1 MRGSHILR
9 QTIRNATP
17 STMSPPSPPSGPI
30 LEGVFAINKPRGITS
45 AQVIRDVQS
54 HFNPSAL
61 FQPWLRAERA
71 RRDRESHNQKQKRR
85 SWKQRQPIQVKIGHG
100 GTLDP
105 LATGVL
111 ILGIGA
117 GTKRLNE
124 FLECTKSYETVLL
137 FGAATDSYDTE
148 GKIVARK
155 PYGHV
160 TREVVEEKVKAFRGK
175 IMQKPPIFSAK
186 RIQGKRLYE
195 YAREG
200 KSLPEGYQIEECP
213 VDVKELEVL
222 EWLEGGKHGF
232 AWPGTEA
239 EGEEKRLVDE
249 VLGLED
255 QGNEATKQ
263 GSVMG
268 KRKRDGEDEKQE
280 AREEETVGGAVTA
293 DDGSLPAPPSPKR
306 AKAAPQPSEET
317 PVVSGA
323 LPKEPSIPESQGA
336 AADSTPTTENPA
348 NATTTSPDHQRCR
361 RRGSRSPARRHRRE
375 NGARGPGNGEEDVQP
390 LAGTWEISGNPT
402 LDKCQKRCDRDN
414 PRKLDKEYHENRRER
429 DSCKDQCYY
438 LLSGE
443 GNWQEMGM
451 GDAHEQAL
459 KDAEEEKEDEKIEG
473 GK

>member
-1 MRGSHILR
+1 MSSPK
-9 QTIRNATP
+9 P
-17 STMSPPSPPSGPI
+17 SASGPI
-30 LEGVFAINKPRGITS
+30 LEGVFAINKPSGITS

-61 FQPWLRAERA
+61 FQPWLHAERA

-160 TREVVEEKVKAFRGK
+160 TKEVVEEKVKAFRGK

-200 KSLPEGYQIEECP
+200 KSLPEGYEIEECA

-232 AWPGTEA
+232 AWPGVEA

-255 QGNEATKQ
+255 QGNEATRQ
-263 GSVMG
+263 EGAMG
-268 KRKRDGEDEKQE
+268 KRKRDEEDEKHE

-293 DDGSLPAPPSPKR
+293 QDGSLPTPPSPKR

-323 LPKEPSIPESQGA
+323 LPKEPSIPEAQDAA
-336 AADSTPTTENPA
+336 AADPTPTTENPP
-348 NATTTSPDHQRCR
+348 NATTASPDQPLPTTETSPASSTSPPCPAPAIRLR
-361 RRGSRSPARRHRRE
+361 MTVTSGFYVRSLCHDL
-375 NGARGPGNGEEDVQP
+375 GAAVDSLGCMAELVRTRQGDFEVGFNALPYEDLAKGEEVWGPQVRGM
-390 LAGTWEISGNPT
+390 L
-402 LDKCQKRCDRDN
+402 
-414 PRKLDKEYHENRRER
+414 ER
-429 DSCKDQCYY
+429 W
-438 LLSGE
+438 
-443 GNWQEMGM
+443 NGM
-451 GDAHEQAL
+451 GDGGG
-459 KDAEEEKEDEKIEG
+459 KGREEEKVELEERERGRRNTSSEG
-473 GK
+473 E

>member
-1 MRGSHILR
+1 
-9 QTIRNATP
+9 
-17 STMSPPSPPSGPI
+17 MSPSSPPPGPI
-30 LEGVFAINKPRGITS
+30 LEGVFAINKPSGITS

-61 FQPWLRAERA
+61 FQPWLHAERA

-160 TREVVEEKVKAFRGK
+160 TKEVVEEKVKAFRGK

-200 KSLPEGYQIEECP
+200 KSLPEGYQIEECA

-232 AWPGTEA
+232 AWPGVEA

-263 GSVMG
+263 AGAVG
-268 KRKRDGEDEKQE
+268 KRKRDEEDEKHE

-293 DDGSLPAPPSPKR
+293 QDGSLPAPPSPKR
-306 AKAAPQPSEET
+306 AKAAPQPSKEA

-323 LPKEPSIPESQGA
+323 LPKEAPIPEPQDA
-336 AADSTPTTENPA
+336 ATDPTHTSENRPNATTASPDQPLPTTE
-348 NATTTSPDHQRCR
+348 TSPPSQTIPSSTSPPCPAPAIRLR
-361 RRGSRSPARRHRRE
+361 MTVTSGFYVRSLCHDL
-375 NGARGPGNGEEDVQP
+375 GAAVNSLGCMAELVRTRQGDFELGVNALPYEDLAKGEEVWGPQVRSM
-390 LAGTWEISGNPT
+390 L
-402 LDKCQKRCDRDN
+402 
-414 PRKLDKEYHENRRER
+414 ER
-429 DSCKDQCYY
+429 WNGK
-438 LLSGE
+438 
-443 GNWQEMGM
+443 
-451 GDAHEQAL
+451 GDDGVKVKQAE
-459 KDAEEEKEDEKIEG
+459 KAEEDGERGRRNTSSEG
-473 GK
+473 E

>member
-1 MRGSHILR
+1 
-9 QTIRNATP
+9 
-17 STMSPPSPPSGPI
+17 MSPPSPPSGPI

-61 FQPWLRAERA
+61 FQPWLHAERA

-160 TREVVEEKVKAFRGK
+160 TREMVEEKVKAFRGK

-200 KSLPEGYQIEECP
+200 KSLPEGYQIEECA
-213 VDVKELEVL
+213 VNVKELEVL

-268 KRKRDGEDEKQE
+268 KRKRDEEDEKHE

-323 LPKEPSIPESQGA
+323 LPKEPTIPEPQGT
-336 AADSTPTTENPA
+336 AADSPPTTETPT
-348 NATTTSPDHQRCR
+348 NAATTSPD
-361 RRGSRSPARRHRRE
+361 
-375 NGARGPGNGEEDVQP
+375 QP
-390 LAGTWEISGNPT
+390 LPTTEIPPPTTPSSPSPPCPAPAIRLRMTVTSGFYVRS
-402 LDKCQKRCDRDN
+402 LCHD
-414 PRKLDKEYHENRRER
+414 LGAAV
-429 DSCKDQCYY
+429 DSLGCMAELVRTRQGDFEVGVNALPYEDLAK
-438 LLSGE
+438 GE
-443 GNWQEMGM
+443 GVWGPQVRRMLESWNGK
-451 GDAHEQAL
+451 GDGG
-459 KDAEEEKEDEKIEG
+459 AEGREG
-473 GK
+473 GKVEVGEDRGRRNTSSEGE

>member
-1 MRGSHILR
+1 M
-9 QTIRNATP
+9 
-17 STMSPPSPPSGPI
+17 STMSPPAPPSGPI
-30 LEGVFAINKPRGITS
+30 LEGVFAINKPCGITS

-61 FQPWLRAERA
+61 FQPWLHAERA

-160 TREVVEEKVKAFRGK
+160 TKDLVEEKVKAFRGK

-200 KSLPEGYQIEECP
+200 KSLPEGYQIEECA
-213 VDVKELEVL
+213 VDVKELEVM
-222 EWLEGGKHGF
+222 EWLEGGKHAF
-232 AWPGTEA
+232 AWPAAEV

-255 QGNEATKQ
+255 QGNEATRQ
-263 GSVMG
+263 GGATG
-268 KRKRDGEDEKQE
+268 KRKRDGKDEELETRK
-280 AREEETVGGAVTA
+280 EETVGGAITA
-293 DDGSLPAPPSPKR
+293 QDGSLPAPPSPKR

-323 LPKEPSIPESQGA
+323 LSKEPSIPEGHNA
-336 AADSTPTTENPA
+336 AADQAPVTENPA
-348 NATTTSPDHQRCR
+348 TAATASPDQPLPTTETSPPSSTSPPCPAPAIRLR
-361 RRGSRSPARRHRRE
+361 MTVTSGFYVRSLCHDL
-375 NGARGPGNGEEDVQP
+375 GAAVDSLGCMAELVRTRQGDFELGVNALPYEDLAKGEEVWGPKVRSMLEQWN
-390 LAGTWEISGNPT
+390 GKG
-402 LDKCQKRCDRDN
+402 RDDGGKG
-414 PRKLDKEYHENRRER
+414 R
-429 DSCKDQCYY
+429 
-438 LLSGE
+438 
-443 GNWQEMGM
+443 
-451 GDAHEQAL
+451 
-459 KDAEEEKEDEKIEG
+459 EEEKVEEEG
-473 GK
+473 ERGRRNTSSEGE

>member
-1 MRGSHILR
+1 MPPDTNPADPVS
-9 QTIRNATP
+9 
-17 STMSPPSPPSGPI
+17 SSPP
-30 LEGVFAINKPRGITS
+30 AINKPSGITS

-54 HFNPSAL
+54 HFNPSVL
-61 FQPWLRAERA
+61 FQPWLHAERA

-124 FLECTKSYETVLL
+124 FLECTKSYDTVLL

-160 TREVVEEKVKAFRGK
+160 TKEVVEEKVKACRGK

-200 KSLPEGYQIEECP
+200 KSLPEGYEIEECA
-213 VDVKELEVL
+213 VNVKELEVM

-232 AWPGTEA
+232 AWPGVEA

-255 QGNEATKQ
+255 QGNEATRQ
-263 GSVMG
+263 EDATG
-268 KRKRDGEDEKQE
+268 KRKRDEEDEKHE

-293 DDGSLPAPPSPKR
+293 QDGSLPAPPSPKR

-323 LPKEPSIPESQGA
+323 LPKDPSIPEVQDA
-336 AADSTPTTENPA
+336 AADTTPTTETPT
-348 NATTTSPDHQRCR
+348 NAATTSPD
-361 RRGSRSPARRHRRE
+361 
-375 NGARGPGNGEEDVQP
+375 QP
-390 LAGTWEISGNPT
+390 LPTTETSPPSSTSPPCPAPAIRLRMTVTSGFYVRS
-402 LDKCQKRCDRDN
+402 LCHD
-414 PRKLDKEYHENRRER
+414 LGAAV
-429 DSCKDQCYY
+429 DSLGCMAELVRTRQGDFEVGVNALPYEDLAK
-438 LLSGE
+438 GE
-443 GNWQEMGM
+443 GVWGPQVRRMLERWNGT
-451 GDAHEQAL
+451 GDDSR
-459 KDAEEEKEDEKIEG
+459 KGREEEKVVEEEG
-473 GK
+473 QRGRRNTSSEGE

>member
-1 MRGSHILR
+1 
-9 QTIRNATP
+9 
-17 STMSPPSPPSGPI
+17 MSSPKASESGPI
-30 LEGVFAINKPRGITS
+30 LEGVFGTVGGITS

-61 FQPWLRAERA
+61 FQPWLHAERA

-160 TREVVEEKVKAFRGK
+160 TKEVVEEKVKAFRGK

-200 KSLPEGYQIEECP
+200 KSLPEGYEIEECA

-232 AWPGTEA
+232 AWPGVEA

-263 GSVMG
+263 AGAMG
-268 KRKRDGEDEKQE
+268 KRKRDEDDEKHE

-293 DDGSLPAPPSPKR
+293 QDGSLPAPPSPKR

-323 LPKEPSIPESQGA
+323 LPKEPSIPEAQAA
-336 AADSTPTTENPA
+336 AADPTPTTENPT
-348 NATTTSPDHQRCR
+348 NAATTSPDQPLPTTETSPPSSASPPCPAPAIRLR
-361 RRGSRSPARRHRRE
+361 MTVTSGFYVRSLCHDL
-375 NGARGPGNGEEDVQP
+375 GAATDSLGCMAELVRTRQGDFEVGVNALPYEDLAKGEEVWGPQV
-390 LAGTWEISGNPT
+390 
-402 LDKCQKRCDRDN
+402 
-414 PRKLDKEYHENRRER
+414 RRMLER
-429 DSCKDQCYY
+429 W
-438 LLSGE
+438 
-443 GNWQEMGM
+443 NGM
-451 GDAHEQAL
+451 GDGGGKGKEGE
-459 KDAEEEKEDEKIEG
+459 KVVEEKEERERGRRNTSSEG
-473 GK
+473 E

>member
-1 MRGSHILR
+1 
-9 QTIRNATP
+9 
-17 STMSPPSPPSGPI
+17 MSPPKASASGPI
-30 LEGVFAINKPRGITS
+30 LEGVFAINKPTGITS

-61 FQPWLRAERA
+61 FQPWLHAERA

-160 TREVVEEKVKAFRGK
+160 TKEVVEEKVKAFRGK

-200 KSLPEGYQIEECP
+200 KSLPEGYEIEECA
-213 VDVKELEVL
+213 VDVKELEVM
-222 EWLEGGKHGF
+222 EWLQGGKHGF
-232 AWPGTEA
+232 AWPGVEA
-239 EGEEKRLVDE
+239 EGGEKRLVDE

-263 GSVMG
+263 AGTMG
-268 KRKRDGEDEKQE
+268 KRKRDEDDEKHE

-293 DDGSLPAPPSPKR
+293 QDGTLPTPPSPKR

-323 LPKEPSIPESQGA
+323 LPKEPSIPEAQDAS
-336 AADSTPTTENPA
+336 ADPTPTTENPP
-348 NATTTSPDHQRCR
+348 NATTASPDQPLPTTETSPPSSTSPPCPAPAIRLR
-361 RRGSRSPARRHRRE
+361 MTVTSGFYVRSLCHDL
-375 NGARGPGNGEEDVQP
+375 GAAVDSLGCMAELVRTRQGDFEVGVNALPYEDLAKGEEVWGPQV
-390 LAGTWEISGNPT
+390 
-402 LDKCQKRCDRDN
+402 
-414 PRKLDKEYHENRRER
+414 RRMLEGWNGKGDDGAKGR
-429 DSCKDQCYY
+429 EE
-438 LLSGE
+438 GE
-443 GNWQEMGM
+443 
-451 GDAHEQAL
+451 
-459 KDAEEEKEDEKIEG
+459 KVVEEERGRRNTSSEG
-473 GK
+473 E

>member
-1 MRGSHILR
+1 
-9 QTIRNATP
+9 
-17 STMSPPSPPSGPI
+17 MSPPAPPSGPI
-30 LEGVFAINKPRGITS
+30 LEGVFGTVGDQQARGITS

-61 FQPWLRAERA
+61 FQPWLHAERA

-160 TREVVEEKVKAFRGK
+160 TKEVVEEKVKAFRGK

-200 KSLPEGYQIEECP
+200 QSLPEGYQIEECP
-213 VDVKELEVL
+213 VNVKELEVL

-263 GSVMG
+263 TGAVG
-268 KRKRDGEDEKQE
+268 KRKRDGEDEKLE

-293 DDGSLPAPPSPKR
+293 QDGSLPAPPSPKR

-323 LPKEPSIPESQGA
+323 LPKEPSIPEPQGA
-336 AADSTPTTENPA
+336 AADSTPTTVNPT
-348 NATTTSPDHQRCR
+348 NAATTSPDQPLPTTEIPPPSSQTTPSSPSPLCPAPAIRLR
-361 RRGSRSPARRHRRE
+361 MTVTSGFYVRSLCHDL
-375 NGARGPGNGEEDVQP
+375 GAAVDSLGCMAELVRTRQGDFELGVNALPYEDLAKGEEVWGPQVRSMLERWNGKGDEGVKGP
-390 LAGTWEISGNPT
+390 EEKTDGE
-402 LDKCQKRCDRDN
+402 D
-414 PRKLDKEYHENRRER
+414 RER
-429 DSCKDQCYY
+429 RNTSSD
-438 LLSGE
+438 GE
-443 GNWQEMGM
+443 
-451 GDAHEQAL
+451 
-459 KDAEEEKEDEKIEG
+459 
-473 GK
+473 

>member
-1 MRGSHILR
+1 MAPDTNPTDPIFS
-9 QTIRNATP
+9 
-17 STMSPPSPPSGPI
+17 SPP
-30 LEGVFAINKPRGITS
+30 AINKPSGITS

-61 FQPWLRAERA
+61 FQPWLHAERA

-160 TREVVEEKVKAFRGK
+160 TKEVVEEKVKAFRGK

-200 KSLPEGYQIEECP
+200 KSLPEGYEIEECA

-222 EWLEGGKHGF
+222 EWLEAGKHGF
-232 AWPGTEA
+232 AWPGVEA

-263 GSVMG
+263 GDAMG
-268 KRKRDGEDEKQE
+268 KRKRDEDDEKQE
-280 AREEETVGGAVTA
+280 ARKEETVGGAVTA
-293 DDGSLPAPPSPKR
+293 QDGSLPAPPSPKR

-323 LPKEPSIPESQGA
+323 LPKEPSIPEAQDA
-336 AADSTPTTENPA
+336 AADPTPTTETPT
-348 NATTTSPDHQRCR
+348 NAATTSPDQPLPTTETSPPSSTSPPCPAPAIRLR
-361 RRGSRSPARRHRRE
+361 MTVTSGFYVRSLCHDL
-375 NGARGPGNGEEDVQP
+375 GAAVDSLGCMAELVRTRQGDFEVGVNALPYEDLAKGEEVWGPQVRRMLERWNGKGDD
-390 LAGTWEISGNPT
+390 GGKGRE
-402 LDKCQKRCDRDN
+402 
-414 PRKLDKEYHENRRER
+414 KEE
-429 DSCKDQCYY
+429 KVV
-438 LLSGE
+438 
-443 GNWQEMGM
+443 
-451 GDAHEQAL
+451 
-459 KDAEEEKEDEKIEG
+459 EEEGERGRRNTSSEG
-473 GK
+473 E

>member
-1 MRGSHILR
+1 MPPDTNPADPVSF
-9 QTIRNATP
+9 
-17 STMSPPSPPSGPI
+17 SSP
-30 LEGVFAINKPRGITS
+30 AINKPRGKTS

-61 FQPWLRAERA
+61 FQPWLHAERA

-105 LATGVL
+105 LASGVL

-160 TREVVEEKVKAFRGK
+160 TREVMEEKVKAFRGK

-200 KSLPEGYQIEECP
+200 KSLPEGYQIEECS

-263 GSVMG
+263 AGAVG
-268 KRKRDGEDEKQE
+268 KRKRDGEDEKHE

-323 LPKEPSIPESQGA
+323 LPKEPSIPEPQVA
-336 AADSTPTTENPA
+336 PVDATPTTENPV
-348 NATTTSPDHQRCR
+348 NAATTSPDQPLPTTEV
-361 RRGSRSPARRHRRE
+361 SPASSTSPPCPAPAIRLRMTVTSGFYVRSLCHDL
-375 NGARGPGNGEEDVQP
+375 GAAVDSLGCMAELARTRQGGFELGVNALPYEDLAKGEEVWGPQVRSM
-390 LAGTWEISGNPT
+390 LEKWNG
-402 LDKCQKRCDRDN
+402 
-414 PRKLDKEYHENRRER
+414 KEE
-429 DSCKDQCYY
+429 DGGK
-438 LLSGE
+438 GP
-443 GNWQEMGM
+443 
-451 GDAHEQAL
+451 
-459 KDAEEEKEDEKIEG
+459 EEKTDGEDRGRRNTSSDGE
-473 GK
+473 